1 MAAVLMEVPVSL
13 RITSDKLISKQQRVI
28 ITNDNNNASYTKS
41 KPNDLESVSINTID
55 PYLDTNIDLQFQPL
69 DIKTTPMTI
78 ETNLCPAPLTNPS
91 SLVPTP
97 TPSTSEYCNDI
108 NSYFASTTNAIQ
120 TMNILEDILSHYNDE
135 IEFETNLKSQYMD
148 GLVFLFNQCI
158 QFTIYIITEN
168 ATSCRFEFRRTSGD
182 AMVAAKFWSELKGLF
197 ERAIHLQSAQDELFD
212 FICLDLDTMHIDN
225 HNNNDELELD
235 LDLDELAHTLMEND
249 LFVVDE
255 LTFLYEQV

>member
-41 KPNDLESVSINTID
+41 KPNDLKSFSINTID
-55 PYLDTNIDLQFQPL
+55 PYLDTNIDLKFQPL

-78 ETNLCPAPLTNPS
+78 ETNLCPEPLSNPS
-91 SLVPTP
+91 SLAPTP
-97 TPSTSEYCNDI
+97 TPSISEHCNDI
-108 NSYFASTTNAIQ
+108 NSYLASTTNSIQ

-135 IEFETNLKSQYMD
+135 IEFETNLKSQCID

-225 HNNNDELELD
+225 HNNNDELELEM
-235 LDLDELAHTLMEND
+235 DLDELTQTLKEND

>member
-78 ETNLCPAPLTNPS
+78 ETNLCPAPLSNPS
-91 SLVPTP
+91 SLAPTL

-108 NSYFASTTNAIQ
+108 NSYLASTTNAIQ

-168 ATSCRFEFRRTSGD
+168 ATCCRFEFRRTSGD

-197 ERAIHLQSAQDELFD
+197 ARAIHLKNAQDELFD
-212 FICLDLDTMHIDN
+212 FICLDLDTTRFGN
-225 HNNNDELELD
+225 EKNDDLEL
-235 LDLDELAHTLMEND
+235 A
-249 LFVVDE
+249 
-255 LTFLYEQV
+255 